1 MSVSSDVASGL
12 SENTVTPLTI
22 LAQSAQ
28 TQTYDP
34 PAEQEEH
41 VDAFSNLNERFQELI
56 HFPGVYKYKN

>member
-28 TQTYDP
+28 IQTYDP
-34 PAEQEEH
+34 PAEQEERA
-41 VDAFSNLNERFQELI
+41 DAFDNLNERFQELI
-56 HFPGVYKYKN
+56 HFSGVYKYKN